1 MRPNARYGVVVLTMG
16 RRPEDLDRAL
26 HSLLGQKG
34 VDLDI
39 VVVGNGWE
47 PVGLPAG
54 VRAVALPANV
64 GIPAGRNA
72 GVAGVTGDLLFFL
85 DDDASVPE
93 PDTLARIAGQFAA
106 QPDIGLVQ
114 PRVATPDGTPA
125 PRRWTPRLRVGDPRR
140 SSDVTA
146 LWEGAVAIRRA
157 LFERIGGWPDAFFY
171 AHEGIDLAWA
181 VWDAGYRVRYCGDVT
196 VMHPA
201 MDPTRHAEYY
211 RLSARNRVFLARRR
225 LSAPLAVV
233 YLAVWSALTLLRV
246 RGRRALR
253 ESLGGAVEG
262 FHENPGP
269 RRPLR
274 WQTVWRM
281 TRAGRPPLI

>member
-26 HSLLGQKG
+26 RSLLGQKG
-34 VDLDI
+34 VDLDV
-39 VVVGNGWE
+39 VVVGNGWD

-54 VRAVALPANV
+54 VRAVALPANI

-72 GVAGVTGDLLFFL
+72 GVAAVTGDLLFFL

-93 PDTLARIAGQFAA
+93 PDTLARIAEQFVAH
-106 QPDIGLVQ
+106 PDIGLLQ
-114 PRVATPDGTPA
+114 PRVATPDGAPA

-146 LWEGAVAIRRA
+146 LWEGAVAIRRV
-157 LFERIGGWPDAFFY
+157 LFERIGGWPDVFFY

-201 MDPTRHAEYY
+201 MDPTRHAEFY

-225 LSAPLAVV
+225 LSAPLAAV

-253 ESLGGAVEG
+253 ESLSGAVDG
-262 FHENPGP
+262 FHEDPGP
-269 RRPLR
+269 RQPLR
-274 WQTVWRM
+274 WRTVWRM

>member
-1 MRPNARYGVVVLTMG
+1 MTPNARYGVVVLTMG

-26 HSLLGQKG
+26 RSLVGQEG

-39 VVVGNGWE
+39 VVVGNGWD

-54 VRAVALPANV
+54 VQAVALPANI

-72 GVAGVTGDLLFFL
+72 GVAHVTGDLLFFL

-106 QPDIGLVQ
+106 QSDLGLLQ
-114 PRVATPDGTPA
+114 PRVATPDGAPA

-171 AHEGIDLAWA
+171 GHEGIDLAWA

-201 MDPTRHAEYY
+201 MDPTRHAEFY

-225 LSAPLAVV
+225 LSAPLAAM

-253 ESLGGAVEG
+253 ESLGGAVDG
-262 FHENPGP
+262 FREDPGP
-269 RRPLR
+269 RQPLR
-274 WQTVWRM
+274 WRTVWRM

>member
-1 MRPNARYGVVVLTMG
+1 MRSNARYGVVVLTMG

-26 HSLLGQKG
+26 RSLSGQKD

-39 VVVGNGWE
+39 VVVGNGWD

-54 VRAVALPANV
+54 VRAVALPANI

-72 GVAGVTGDLLFFL
+72 GAARVTGDLLFFL

-106 QPDIGLVQ
+106 QPDIGLIQ
-114 PRVATPDGTPA
+114 PRVATPDGAPA

-157 LFERIGGWPDAFFY
+157 LFERIGGWPDGFFY

-196 VMHPA
+196 VVHPA
-201 MDPTRHAEYY
+201 IDPTRHAEFY

-225 LSAPLAVV
+225 LSAPLAAV

-253 ESLGGAVEG
+253 ESLGGAVDG
-262 FHENPGP
+262 FHEDPGL
-269 RRPLR
+269 RQPLR
-274 WQTVWRM
+274 WRTVWRM

>member
-26 HSLLGQKG
+26 RSLLGQKG
-34 VDLDI
+34 VDLDV
-39 VVVGNGWE
+39 VVVGNGWD

-54 VRAVALPANV
+54 VRAVALPANI

-72 GVAGVTGDLLFFL
+72 GVAAVTGDLLFFL

-93 PDTLARIAGQFAA
+93 PDTLARIAEQFVAH
-106 QPDIGLVQ
+106 PDIGLLQ
-114 PRVATPDGTPA
+114 PRVATPDGAPA

-146 LWEGAVAIRRA
+146 LWEGAVAIRRV
-157 LFERIGGWPDAFFY
+157 LFERIGGWPDVFFY

-201 MDPTRHAEYY
+201 MDPTRHAEFY

-225 LSAPLAVV
+225 LSAPLAAV
-233 YLAVWSALTLLRV
+233 YLAVWSALTVLRV

-253 ESLGGAVEG
+253 ESLSGAVDG
-262 FHENPGP
+262 FHEDPGP
-269 RRPLR
+269 RQPLR
-274 WQTVWRM
+274 WRTVWRM